1 MLLHQVLDEANGDR
15 AAAARRVGV
24 GRTTMYRW
32 IKAGLL
38 DQPIDAIQA
47 RYKSRP
53 PVPTKLGQ
61 YTALIEARLAEFPR
75 LSSTRLLAEC
85 RAAGYTGGV
94 TQLRTY
100 VQRLRPAPTDDVVR
114 FETAPGQ
121 QAQIDWAHCRLPWG
135 VRYALVIVLGYSR
148 LLWLQFYP
156 RQDLATLLL
165 GLEACFTAWGGTVR
179 DLLFDQMRSVL
190 TRDDRLTGGGLVH
203 NLELLRFARHWG
215 CRVKVCRPY
224 RAQTKGK
231 VERPI
236 RYLRDSFLY
245 GRTFVS
251 DADLNAQG
259 LDWLAS
265 VANARQHATTKW
277 IPAEQFAH
285 VERDRLLPMPSH
297 PYHSLVRPVSP
308 PPRESSRPS
317 SQATLPRVVVER
329 RELSAYAA
337 LAAGG
342 EP

>member
-1 MLLHQVLDEANGDR
+1 MLLHQLLDEAGGDR
-15 AAAARRVGV
+15 AEAARRVGV

-38 DQPIDAIQA
+38 DQPIETIQA
-47 RYKSRP
+47 RYSARP
-53 PVPTKLGQ
+53 PTPTKLEQ

-75 LSSTRLLAEC
+75 VSGTRLLAEC

-94 TQLRTY
+94 TQLRAF
-100 VQRLRPAPTDDVVR
+100 VQRLRPAPEAPVVR
-114 FETAPGQ
+114 FETEPGQ

-135 VRYALVIVLGYSR
+135 VRYALVVGLGYSR
-148 LLWLQFYP
+148 LLWMQFYP

-165 GLEACFTAWGGTVR
+165 GLDACFTAWGGTVK
-179 DLLFDQMRSVL
+179 DLLFDQMRAVL

-215 CRVKVCRPY
+215 RRVRVCRPY

-245 GRTFVS
+245 GRTVLS
-251 DADLNAQG
+251 DADLNAQV
-259 LDWLAS
+259 LDWLAT
-265 VANARQHATTKW
+265 VANAREHATTHW
-277 IPAEQFAH
+277 IPAEQFAG
-285 VERDRLLPMPSH
+285 VERPLLLPMPSR
-297 PYHSLVRPVSP
+297 PYQSLVLTRPRAVTTTARA
-308 PPRESSRPS
+308 REP
-317 SQATLPRVVVER
+317 LPHIAVER

-342 EP
+342 DA